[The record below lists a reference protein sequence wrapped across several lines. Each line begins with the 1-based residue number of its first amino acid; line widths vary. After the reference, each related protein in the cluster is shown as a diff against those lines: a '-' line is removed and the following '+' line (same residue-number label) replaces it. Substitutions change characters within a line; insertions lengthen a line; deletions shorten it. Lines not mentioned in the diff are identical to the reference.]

1 MNEVLKVLKER
12 RSCRSYRPEQITDEE
27 LNAVLEAGTYAP
39 TARGQQSPII
49 VAVQNP
55 AVVEQ
60 LRKMN
65 AAVLGTPEADP
76 FYGAPTVLVVLA
88 LGITYPLLEGV
99 ASWLIVR
106 SRLPGFTLRHGIDNA
121 WMGTFGNVICL
132 GAGAVPMQTY
142 YLHRCGLGLGPGV
155 GLMTLQYVFHK
166 AAVLVYAT
174 VLLLWNRQWFTA
186 HATGVLSYLPAAY
199 TVVAGVILGLVLL
212 CTAPLVQSLA
222 RRALG
227 LLPKTEKWQARR
239 ESWQTQL
246 DTLSEESRHLL
257 TEKTRCLKIF
267 AVHLCKLFLMY
278 TIPSFC
284 LRFMGLSSALSFGQ
298 VQPLTALMLFLSNAL
313 PNVAGMGS
321 IETAFLLVFGSFLE
335 RGEVMSVMMLYRI
348 ASYYVVFA
356 ASAVGFFFAQRH
368 LTDLEPPKED

>member
-1 MNEVLKVLKER
+1 MPRQSQN
-12 RSCRSYRPEQITDEE
+12 
-27 LNAVLEAGTYAP
+27 
-39 TARGQQSPII
+39 QSPAPSRKKALLSAAILLALTGVLI
-49 VAVQNP
+49 LLFQDHWAEISAALAQLSLGQVA
-55 AVVEQ
+55 
-60 LRKMN
+60 L
-65 AAVLGTPEADP
+65 
-76 FYGAPTVLVVLA
+76 VLA

-222 RRALG
+222 RRAGPPGELADSAG
-227 LLPKTEKWQARR
+227 HPERREPPPADRKNPLPENFRGPSLQAFFDVHHPLLLP
-239 ESWQTQL
+239 
-246 DTLSEESRHLL
+246 
-257 TEKTRCLKIF
+257 
-267 AVHLCKLFLMY
+267 AVHGAFQ
-278 TIPSFC
+278 
-284 LRFMGLSSALSFGQ
+284 RSAFRAG
-298 VQPLTALMLFLSNAL
+298 AAAHRADAL
-313 PNVAGMGS
+313 P
-321 IETAFLLVFGSFLE
+321 LQ
-335 RGEVMSVMMLYRI
+335 R
-348 ASYYVVFA
+348 
-356 ASAVGFFFAQRH
+356 SAQCGRH
-368 LTDLEPPKED
+368 GLH

>member
-1 MNEVLKVLKER
+1 MPRQSQN
-12 RSCRSYRPEQITDEE
+12 
-27 LNAVLEAGTYAP
+27 
-39 TARGQQSPII
+39 QSPAPSRKKALFS
-49 VAVQNP
+49 VAILLALTGVLILLFQDHW
-55 AVVEQ
+55 AEISATLAQ
-60 LRKMN
+60 LS
-65 AAVLGTPEADP
+65 LGQVA
-76 FYGAPTVLVVLA
+76 LVLA

-166 AAVLVYAT
+166 A
-174 VLLLWNRQWFTA
+174 
-186 HATGVLSYLPAAY
+186 GVLSYLPAAY

-257 TEKTRCLKIF
+257 TEKSRCLKIF

-278 TIPSFC
+278 TIPYFC
-284 LRFMGLSSALSFGQ
+284 LRFMGLSSALRFGQ
-298 VQPLTALMLFLSNAL
+298 VQLLTALMLFLSNAL

-321 IETAFLLVFGSFLE
+321 IETAFLLVFGAFLT
-335 RGEVMSVMMLYRI
+335 RGETMSVLMLFRI
-348 ASYYVVFA
+348 ATYYVVVA
-356 ASAVGFFFAQRH
+356 VSAVGFFFAQKNAKK
-368 LTDLEPPKED
+368 LG

>member
-1 MNEVLKVLKER
+1 
-12 RSCRSYRPEQITDEE
+12 
-27 LNAVLEAGTYAP
+27 
-39 TARGQQSPII
+39 
-49 VAVQNP
+49 
-55 AVVEQ
+55 
-60 LRKMN
+60 
-65 AAVLGTPEADP
+65 
-76 FYGAPTVLVVLA
+76 
-88 LGITYPLLEGV
+88 
-99 ASWLIVR
+99 
-106 SRLPGFTLRHGIDNA
+106 
-121 WMGTFGNVICL
+121 
-132 GAGAVPMQTY
+132 MQTY

-174 VLLLWNRQWFTA
+174 VLLLWNWQWFTA

-257 TEKTRCLKIF
+257 TEKSRCLKIF

-298 VQPLTALMLFLSNAL
+298 VQLLTALMLFLSNAL

-321 IETAFLLVFGSFLE
+321 IETAFLLVFGAFLT
-335 RGEVMSVMMLYRI
+335 RGETMSVLMLFRI
-348 ASYYVVFA
+348 ATYYVVVA
-356 ASAVGFFFAQRH
+356 VSAVGFFFAQKNAKK
-368 LTDLEPPKED
+368 LG

>member
-1 MNEVLKVLKER
+1 MFTK
-12 RSCRSYRPEQITDEE
+12 SPQ
-27 LNAVLEAGTYAP
+27 GYAILSSNP
-39 TARGQQSPII
+39 VEKGACPMPRQSQNQSPAPSRKKALLS
-49 VAVQNP
+49 VAILLALTGVLILLFQDHW
-55 AVVEQ
+55 AEISAALAQ
-60 LRKMN
+60 LS
-65 AAVLGTPEADP
+65 LGQVA
-76 FYGAPTVLVVLA
+76 LVLA

-257 TEKTRCLKIF
+257 TEKSRCLKIF

-278 TIPSFC
+278 TIPYFC

-298 VQPLTALMLFLSNAL
+298 VQLLTALMLFLSNAL

-321 IETAFLLVFGSFLE
+321 IETAFLLVFGAFLT
-335 RGEVMSVMMLYRI
+335 RGEAMSVLMLFRI
-348 ASYYVVFA
+348 ATYYVVVA
-356 ASAVGFFFAQRH
+356 VSAVGFFFAQKNAKKLR
-368 LTDLEPPKED
+368 

>member
-1 MNEVLKVLKER
+1 MPRQSQN
-12 RSCRSYRPEQITDEE
+12 
-27 LNAVLEAGTYAP
+27 
-39 TARGQQSPII
+39 QSPALSRKKALLSAAILLALTGVLI
-49 VAVQNP
+49 LLFQDHWAEISAALAQLSLGQVA
-55 AVVEQ
+55 
-60 LRKMN
+60 L
-65 AAVLGTPEADP
+65 
-76 FYGAPTVLVVLA
+76 VLA

-246 DTLSEESRHLL
+246 DTL
-257 TEKTRCLKIF
+257 
-267 AVHLCKLFLMY
+267 
-278 TIPSFC
+278 
-284 LRFMGLSSALSFGQ
+284 GLSSALSFGQ
-298 VQPLTALMLFLSNAL
+298 VQLLTALMLFLSNAL

-321 IETAFLLVFGSFLE
+321 IETAFLLVFGAFLT
-335 RGEVMSVMMLYRI
+335 RGEAMSVLMLFRI
-348 ASYYVVFA
+348 ATYYVVVA
-356 ASAVGFFFAQRH
+356 VSAVGFFFAQKNAKKLR
-368 LTDLEPPKED
+368 

>member
-1 MNEVLKVLKER
+1 MPRQSQN
-12 RSCRSYRPEQITDEE
+12 
-27 LNAVLEAGTYAP
+27 
-39 TARGQQSPII
+39 QSPAPSRKKALLS
-49 VAVQNP
+49 VAILLALTGVLILLFKDHW
-55 AVVEQ
+55 AEISAALAQ
-60 LRKMN
+60 LS
-65 AAVLGTPEADP
+65 LGQVA
-76 FYGAPTVLVVLA
+76 LVLA

-186 HATGVLSYLPAAY
+186 HATDVLSYLPAAY

-257 TEKTRCLKIF
+257 TEKSRCLKIF
-267 AVHLCKLFLMY
+267 ALQALKLFGL
-278 TIPSFC
+278 FC
-284 LRFMGLSSALSFGQ
+284 LPYLCIRFMGLSPLGFWQ
-298 VQPLTALMLFLSNAL
+298 VQLLTSLMLFVSNAL

-335 RGEVMSVMMLYRI
+335 RGEVMSVLMLYRI

-356 ASAVGFFFAQRH
+356 ASAVGFFIAQRH
-368 LTDLEPPKED
+368 LAQMEPPKEG

>member
-1 MNEVLKVLKER
+1 MPRQSQN
-12 RSCRSYRPEQITDEE
+12 
-27 LNAVLEAGTYAP
+27 
-39 TARGQQSPII
+39 QSPAPSRKKALLSAAILLALTGVLI
-49 VAVQNP
+49 LLFKDHWAEISAALAQLSLGQVA
-55 AVVEQ
+55 
-60 LRKMN
+60 L
-65 AAVLGTPEADP
+65 
-76 FYGAPTVLVVLA
+76 VLA

-227 LLPKTEKWQARR
+227 LPGELADPAGHPERR
-239 ESWQTQL
+239 EPPPADRKNPLPENFRGPSLQAFF
-246 DTLSEESRHLL
+246 DVHHPLL
-257 TEKTRCLKIF
+257 LP
-267 AVHLCKLFLMY
+267 AVHGAFQR
-278 TIPSFC
+278 SEF
-284 LRFMGLSSALSFGQ
+284 RAGA
-298 VQPLTALMLFLSNAL
+298 AAHRADAL
-313 PNVAGMGS
+313 P
-321 IETAFLLVFGSFLE
+321 LQ
-335 RGEVMSVMMLYRI
+335 R
-348 ASYYVVFA
+348 
-356 ASAVGFFFAQRH
+356 SAQCGRH
-368 LTDLEPPKED
+368 GLH